1 MQKETALKRIHPFAR
16 KPFCEQVQ
24 NGRAFVIA
32 VLFAVLLSA
41 GFAISTFSKFRQVCE
56 IELESRINPND
67 APIASL
73 VRLPGIGISR
83 AGAIA
88 EYRENFSSRQPNRQA
103 FQNSDDLQEVKG
115 IGPKTVQNIRQCL
128 KFE

>member
-1 MQKETALKRIHPFAR
+1 MQKETALKRIHPFAQT
-16 KPFCEQVQ
+16 PFCEKMQ

-32 VLFAVLLSA
+32 VLFGVLLSV
-41 GFAISTFSKFRQVCE
+41 GFAISTFPKFRQVCE
-56 IELESRINPND
+56 IELQSRINPND

-88 EYRENFSSRQPNRQA
+88 AYRENFSSCQPNRQA
-103 FQNSDDLQEVKG
+103 FRNSDDLQEVKG

-128 KFE
+128 TFE

>member
-1 MQKETALKRIHPFAR
+1 LQKETALKKIYPFAR
-16 KPFCEQVQ
+16 TPFCEKLQ
-24 NGRAFVIA
+24 NGMAFVIA
-32 VLFAVLLSA
+32 VSFGVLLSVA
-41 GFAISTFSKFRQVCE
+41 FAISTFSKFSHVCE
-56 IELESRINPND
+56 VELESRINPND

-88 EYRENFSSRQPNRQA
+88 AYRENFSSQQPNRQA

-115 IGPKTVQNIRQCL
+115 IGPKTVQNIGQWL
-128 KFE
+128 KFK